1 MEDMNI
7 GSLSGLPFFVGKDEK
22 NIISIIKK
30 VKNNNDVVN
39 KDNLYYSILSKFKFY
54 NYNQYKVNQ
63 YDEYYKAFCVSLDI
77 ELILYSVEVN
87 LHSYLFNEE
96 EKE

>member
-30 VKNNNDVVN
+30 VKNNNDIAH
-39 KDNLYYSILSKFKFY
+39 KDELYYSILSKFKFY
-54 NYNQYKVNQ
+54 NNQYKVNL

-77 ELILYSVEVN
+77 ELIQKLIFYI
-87 LHSYLFNEE
+87 YL
-96 EKE
+96 